1 MPPSRMPRWVVE
13 SFSHSYAVAAPAA
26 KIFAHLVRPESYIG
40 LSPLVVAVRDVRH
53 EGDKV
58 SYVSVERFTFGPLK
72 WNNPIRV
79 TITPVV
85 PGRRLVSDVISPG
98 RVRLTSTVDL
108 RPIPSGT
115 EVTETIEVSFPAL
128 LRGFVLGQARS
139 VQQAR
144 ATELTRRMTA
154 TA

>member
-1 MPPSRMPRWVVE
+1 ME
-13 SFSHSYAVAAPAA
+13 SFGHSYAVAAPAA

-72 WNNPIRV
+72 WDNPIKV
-79 TITPVV
+79 TMTPAV
-85 PGRRLVSDVISPG
+85 PDRRLVSDVISPG
-98 RVRLTSTVDL
+98 RVRLTATVEL
-108 RPIPSGT
+108 VPISSGT
-115 EVTETIEVSFPAL
+115 QVTETIEVSSPAL

-139 VQQAR
+139 VQRAR

-154 TA
+154 PA